1 MYRSSLTKR
10 VRFYCAVIHY
20 DSVLSKCALQQIE
33 LVAVQGLTRK
43 ADGAP
48 KAIWKAKL
56 ES

>member
-10 VRFYCAVIHY
+10 IRFYCAVIHY